1 MASLALVSKY
11 GMPPLDWQNAMARF
25 DETFIS
31 RLARCHVILES
42 WKQYHALALLYIH
55 LVAEHDLL
63 AVSLVLGRVVLA
75 QARLT
80 KGKLSG
86 SIGLAWIKNSSLQ
99 LSRVSKLLE
108 LLTS

>member
-1 MASLALVSKY
+1 
-11 GMPPLDWQNAMARF
+11 MPYR
-25 DETFIS
+25 T
-31 RLARCHVILES
+31 
-42 WKQYHALALLYIH
+42 YHALALLYIH

-63 AVSLVLGRVVLA
+63 DVSPVLDRISLIQVK
-75 QARLT
+75 LT